1 MPGTRLRR
9 QADRRAVIRE
19 ALRAPDVRRIE
30 LGWGLSVVG
39 EFAST
44 VALVVFAYAA
54 GGAGLVAVY
63 GLFRMLAGVSVALAI
78 AGIGDRVR
86 GEILLRA
93 STALKAILLTLAAV
107 TAAVDGPALGVVAL
121 AAGSSGLE
129 GAYRPLQASAL
140 PWLVRTPAELTAANV
155 VASMMESSGALV
167 GPVLAGVLLALADP
181 TATIALAAAFFGFA
195 WLSLRRL
202 TVASRSPAASRSTR
216 VLHDIATGVKAL
228 VRLAP
233 PGGVTILVFA
243 QTFVRGAI
251 TVLIAVL
258 AVDVLVLGEQGVGW
272 LNAAIGVG
280 GLVGGVVA
288 GAVVRVTRLG
298 RSFIAGLL
306 LWGLPLV
313 LLSLVMEPVV
323 AYLAFVAIGIGNAME
338 DVGAFTLLAR
348 LLSPRMTARVLGVLE
363 LAALGGIGL
372 GSVAAP
378 SLLDAFDMR
387 GTLALLGLGLTGLT
401 IAHARRFARIDR
413 TMPQPGKEVDLLRGL
428 PMFAPLPLAVIELLS
443 TELRPDRF
451 APGTVVMREGDP
463 GEEFHVIAS
472 GSASVTVR
480 GMPRPPLGSGDC
492 FGEIALLRDVPRTA
506 TITAIE
512 ELHTFALGREEFLT
526 AVTGNTASSFAAESL
541 VTHRLGQDSPA
552 GADEGGDVWPV
563 DEPGVQAEQP
573 ADPRRPPSAG
583 HPHP

>member
-1 MPGTRLRR
+1 MTGTQLRR

-19 ALRAPDVRRIE
+19 ALRSPDVRRIE

-54 GGAGLVAVY
+54 GGAGLIAVY
-63 GLFRMLAGVSVALAI
+63 GLFRMLAGVTVALAI

-86 GEILLRA
+86 GEVLLRA

-107 TAAVDGPALGVVAL
+107 TAAVDGPPLAVVAL

-129 GAYRPLQASAL
+129 GAYRPLQASTL

-155 VASMMESSGALV
+155 VASMMESGGALV

-181 TATIALAAAFFGFA
+181 TAAIALAATFFGFA

-216 VLHDIATGVKAL
+216 VLHDMATGVKAF

-243 QTFVRGAI
+243 QTFVRGAV

-272 LNAAIGVG
+272 LNAALGVG

-288 GAVVRVTRLG
+288 GAVIRVTRLG

-306 LWGLPLV
+306 LWGMPLV
-313 LLSLVMEPVV
+313 LLSLVLEPVV
-323 AYLAFVAIGIGNAME
+323 AYLAFVAIGIGNAVE
-338 DVGAFTLLAR
+338 DVGAFTLLTR
-348 LLSPRMTARVLGVLE
+348 LLNPRMTARVLGVVE

-443 TELRPDRF
+443 TELRPHRF
-451 APGTVVMREGDP
+451 APGTVVVREGDP
-463 GEEFHVIAS
+463 GEEFHIIAS

-480 GMPRPPLGSGDC
+480 GTPRPPLGPGDC
-492 FGEIALLRDVPRTA
+492 FGEIALLRDLPRTA
-506 TITAIE
+506 TITAID
-512 ELHTFALGREEFLT
+512 ELHTLALGREEFLA
-526 AVTGNTASSFAAESL
+526 AVTGNTTSSLAAESL
-541 VTHRLGQDSPA
+541 VTQRLGQDPPV
-552 GADEGGDVWPV
+552 GVDQHGDAPPV
-563 DEPGVQAEQP
+563 DEPVVRAEEP
-573 ADPRRPPSAG
+573 ADPRRRPPTG

>member
-1 MPGTRLRR
+1 MTGSQLRR
-9 QADRRAVIRE
+9 QGDRLAAIRE
-19 ALRAPDVRRIE
+19 ALRSPDVRRIQ

-44 VALVVFAYAA
+44 VALVVFAYAK

-63 GLFRMLAGVSVALAI
+63 GLFRMLAGVAVALAI

-86 GEILLRA
+86 GEVLLRG
-93 STALKAILLTLAAV
+93 STALKAILLALAAV
-107 TAAVDGPALGVVAL
+107 TAGADGPALGVVAL

-129 GAYRPLQASAL
+129 GAYRPLQASTL
-140 PWLVRTPAELTAANV
+140 PWLVRTPAQLTAANV

-181 TATIALAAAFFGFA
+181 TATIALAAAFFVFA

-202 TVASRSPAASRSTR
+202 TVGSRGPAASRSTR
-216 VLHDIATGVKAL
+216 VLHDMATGIKAFAQ
-228 VRLAP
+228 LAP

-243 QTFVRGAI
+243 QTFVRGAL

-258 AVDVLVLGEQGVGW
+258 AVDVLVLGDQGVGW
-272 LNAAIGVG
+272 LNAALGVG
-280 GLVGGVVA
+280 GLVGGVIA

-306 LWGLPLV
+306 LWGMPLV
-313 LLSLVMEPVV
+313 VLSLVMEPVV
-323 AYLAFVAIGIGNAME
+323 AYLVFIAIGIGNAVE
-338 DVGAFTLLAR
+338 DVGGFTLLTR
-348 LLSPRMTARVLGVLE
+348 LLSPRMTVRVLGVLE

-387 GTLALLGLGLTGLT
+387 GTLALLGLGLTALT
-401 IAHARRFARIDR
+401 IAHARRFVRIDR
-413 TMPQPGKEVDLLRGL
+413 TMPQPGKEVDLLRDL

-443 TELRPDRF
+443 TELRPHRF
-451 APGTVVMREGDP
+451 PPGTVVMREGDP
-463 GEEFHVIAS
+463 GEEFHIIAS

-480 GMPRPPLGSGDC
+480 GTARPHLGPGDC
-492 FGEIALLRDVPRTA
+492 FGEIALLRELPRTA

-512 ELHTFALGREEFLT
+512 ELHTLALGREEFLT
-526 AVTGNTASSFAAESL
+526 ALTGNTASSLAAESL
-541 VTHRLGQDSPA
+541 VTERLGHDRPA
-552 GADEGGDVWPV
+552 GVDQPGDALPV
-563 DEPGVQAEQP
+563 DEPTVPAEQP
-573 ADPRRPPSAG
+573 ADRRRPPPAG
-583 HPHP
+583 HPHS

>member
-1 MPGTRLRR
+1 MAGTQLRR
-9 QADRRAVIRE
+9 QGNRLTAIRE
-19 ALRAPDVRRIE
+19 ALRSPDVRRIE

-44 VALVVFAYAA
+44 VALVVFAFAA

-63 GLFRMLAGVSVALAI
+63 GLFRMLAGIAVALGI
-78 AGIGDRVR
+78 ASIGDRAR
-86 GEILLRA
+86 GEVLLRG
-93 STALKAILLTLAAV
+93 STALKAVLLALAAI
-107 TAAVDGPALGVVAL
+107 TATVDGPVLGVVAL
-121 AAGSSGLE
+121 AAVSSGLE
-129 GAYRPLQASAL
+129 GAYRPLQASTL

-181 TATIALAAAFFGFA
+181 TATIALAAIFFGFA
-195 WLSLRRL
+195 WLSLLRL
-202 TVASRSPAASRSTR
+202 TVGSRRPAASRSTR
-216 VLHDIATGVKAL
+216 VLDDLVTGVKAFAE
-228 VRLAP
+228 LAP
-233 PGGVTILVFA
+233 PGGITILVFA
-243 QTFVRGAI
+243 QTFVRGAL

-258 AVDVLVLGEQGVGW
+258 AVDVLAFGDQGVGW
-272 LNAAIGVG
+272 LNAALGVG
-280 GLVGGVVA
+280 GLVGGVLA
-288 GAVVRVTRLG
+288 GAVVGVTRLG

-313 LLSLVMEPVV
+313 VLSLVMEPVV
-323 AYLAFVAIGIGNAME
+323 AYLVFIAIGIGNAVE
-338 DVGAFTLLAR
+338 DVGGFTLVTR

-387 GTLALLGLGLTGLT
+387 GTLALLGLGLTAVTLV
-401 IAHARRFARIDR
+401 HARRFARIDR
-413 TMPQPGKEVDLLRGL
+413 TMPQPGEEVDLLRDL

-443 TELRPDRF
+443 TELQPHRF
-451 APGTVVMREGDP
+451 SPGTVVMREGDP
-463 GEEFHVIAS
+463 GEQFHIIAS

-480 GMPRPPLGSGDC
+480 GTARPHLGPGEC

-512 ELHTFALGREEFLT
+512 ELHTLALGREEFLT
-526 AVTGNTASSFAAESL
+526 ALTGSTASSLAAESL
-541 VTHRLGQDSPA
+541 VTERLGQDRPA
-552 GADEGGDVWPV
+552 VVSQPGDAMPV
-563 DEPGVQAEQP
+563 DEPTARPEQP
-573 ADPRRPPSAG
+573 ADPRRLPPAG
-583 HPHP
+583 HPHS

>member
-1 MPGTRLRR
+1 MTGTRLRR

-19 ALRAPDVRRIE
+19 ALRSPDVRRIE

-44 VALVVFAYAA
+44 VALVVFAYAE

-86 GEILLRA
+86 GEVLLRA

-202 TVASRSPAASRSTR
+202 TIASRSPAASRSTR

-233 PGGVTILVFA
+233 PGGVAILVFA

-323 AYLAFVAIGIGNAME
+323 AYLAFVAIGIGNALE
-338 DVGAFTLLAR
+338 DVGAFTLFAR

-378 SLLDAFDMR
+378 SLLNAFDMR

-428 PMFAPLPLAVIELLS
+428 PIFAPLPLAVIELLS

-512 ELHTFALGREEFLT
+512 ELHTFALGREEFLA
-526 AVTGNTASSFAAESL
+526 AVTGNTASSLAAESL

-573 ADPRRPPSAG
+573 ADPRRPPPAG